1 MIVSIIIPCFNEER
15 TIKKILN
22 KIYLLKKIQKQIIV
36 VDDGSTDTSKKI
48 ILEQKKKK
56 KNEIVLN
63 RKNLGKGASIKKA
76 KKLAKGE
83 IIIIQDAD
91 LEYNPQDLYSLIDPI
106 KKNKTQVVY
115 GSRVLGK
122 NNRKLKFQEK
132 FRVFGNYLLTKF
144 SNLIN
149 NQNLTDAHTCYKVF
163 HKNVFNK
170 IDLIE
175 KGFSFCPEVT
185 TKLSNLKVNIL
196 EVPISYFGR
205 NYKDGKKI
213 RFIDAF
219 RALFTILKYKFS

>member
-56 KNEIVLN
+56 KIEIVLN